1 MGQFQIANGA
11 HHFAHHLYFESAAV
25 IIALIKLGKYMEH
38 ISKGKTS
45 QAIEAL
51 LNLKPK
57 TALLYRDGETIEID
71 ADEIAVGDVLMVKPG
86 ASIPVDGI
94 ILEGRSAVDESMLT
108 GESMPVDKQEN
119 DEVVLGTINVP
130 G

>member
-1 MGQFQIANGA
+1 M
-11 HHFAHHLYFESAAV
+11 
-25 IIALIKLGKYMEH
+25 
-38 ISKGKTS
+38 
-45 QAIEAL
+45 
-51 LNLKPK
+51 NLKPK

-108 GESMPVDKQEN
+108 GESVCLDKAEN
-119 DEVVLGTINVP
+119 DVMVLWA
-130 G
+130 